1 IRELV
6 EVRHRRWCAVRLV
19 RDIAAI
25 VVCTGHTLL
34 RSWIPASV
42 TPSPQRSHF
51 VRVAW
56 PMLARERLS
65 RGWMER
71 DSLYIAMT
79 EREYPRIRTW
89 RGIVAGCGC
98 PVASHTQHLAA
109 KTRGILRQ
117 RAVVIVTCGDV
128 KQSFTWMRPDTSPAV
143 SACTA
148 PGIAGSL
155 VWDVR
160 DDVSAIADRRVVD
173 IHPKTHHSVAW
184 RRAETGQHVD
194 VHEPVCRELGIDR
207 YSKHSG
213 LP

>member
-1 IRELV
+1 
-6 EVRHRRWCAVRLV
+6 
-19 RDIAAI
+19 
-25 VVCTGHTLL
+25 
-34 RSWIPASV
+34 
-42 TPSPQRSHF
+42 
-51 VRVAW
+51 
-56 PMLARERLS
+56 
-65 RGWMER
+65 
-71 DSLYIAMT
+71 
-79 EREYPRIRTW
+79 
-89 RGIVAGCGC
+89 
-98 PVASHTQHLAA
+98 A

-213 LP
+213 LPLTEEVARDNRRAAATEQASRRAVHITH